1 MAQTQLTA
9 DDVSSAALDLNVE
22 MAALRAVI
30 DVECS
35 GSGFIADGRPAILYE
50 AHVFHRLTGGRYG
63 NAKDRYG
70 VALSV
75 PLWNKALYGASG
87 AHQWDRL
94 EDAAKLDW
102 GAAHQACS
110 WGIGQLLG
118 ENYRPAG
125 WSDIQSFVAAMEE
138 SAGQQLNGMC
148 RFIKDKKLDAPLR
161 AKNWAAFARGYNG
174 SGYAANQY
182 DTKLAAAYAKWSAAP
197 QGGGEPTTTTRPI
210 LRRGARSERVNE
222 LQDLLQVP
230 WLAIDG
236 DFGAT
241 TEAVVKAFQTAKRLT
256 ADGVVGPATWAA
268 LDAQ

>member
-1 MAQTQLTA
+1 MAQTQLSA
-9 DDVSSAALDLNVE
+9 DDVSSAALAINVE

-35 GSGFIADGRPAILYE
+35 GSGFIADGRPTILYE
-50 AHVFHRLTGGRYG
+50 AHVFHRLTGGRFAG
-63 NAKDRYG
+63 AKDRYG

-75 PLWNKALYGASG
+75 PTWNKALYGAGG
-87 AHQWDRL
+87 AHQWERL

-102 GAAHQACS
+102 SPAHQACS
-110 WGIGQLLG
+110 WGIGQVLG
-118 ENYRPAG
+118 QNHVIAG
-125 WSDIQSFVAAMEE
+125 WPDIQGFVAAMEE
-138 SAGQQLNGMC
+138 SAGEQLNAMC
-148 RFIKDKKLDAPLR
+148 GFIKHNKLDAPLR

-197 QGGGEPTTTTRPI
+197 EGGGEPTTTTRPT
-210 LRRGARSERVNE
+210 LRRGVRSERVNE

-241 TEAVVKAFQTAKRLT
+241 TEAVVKAFQTAKRLVP
-256 ADGVVGPATWAA
+256 DGVVGPATWAA

>member
-1 MAQTQLTA
+1 MPQTQLTA
-9 DDVSSAALDLNVE
+9 DDVSSAALEINVE

-50 AHVFHRLTGGRYG
+50 AHVFHRLTGGRHG

-75 PLWNKALYGASG
+75 ASWNKALYGAGG
-87 AHQWDRL
+87 AHQWERL

-102 GAAHQACS
+102 SAAHKACS

-118 ENYRPAG
+118 ENHPAAG
-125 WSDIQSFVAAMEE
+125 WPDIQGFVAAMEE

-197 QGGGEPTTTTRPI
+197 EGEPTTTTRPT
-210 LRRGARSERVNE
+210 LRRGARSGAVNE

-241 TEAVVKAFQTAKRLT
+241 TEAVVRAFQTAKRLT
-256 ADGVVGPATWAA
+256 PDGVVGSATWAA